1 MSDPSIL
8 LLLTCITCADSTDG
22 FTHLSASDCSTVE
35 SFSQSQRSTPPEGKL
50 VHCTHAIS
58 APEVIP
64 AFLTTA
70 SQPAVTVQT
79 TAPEGARG
87 DRPTAPEPFILPETF
102 TKSPAAN
109 PTPANPSANPS
120 QASLPLSD
128 LSDLLMLGSRGEA
141 VSRLQQELQRLEYY
155 TGPIDGI
162 YGQLTYAAVTK
173 FQQAEGLAVD
183 GIAGSLTWSR
193 LQTLS
198 TPAIASMQPH
208 RQATAILQNDASAV
222 TPLATTKEQPS
233 DIVQPPNSASLEDSS
248 TAGEIA
254 ENVPV
259 SQVSQ
264 VSQSQD
270 IEAKSEQ
277 PLSNQEPQQ
286 TDFVLDTSPNGVS
299 FYFWIGAWAIV
310 YIGGMLFIFK
320 NNIISKLGLTWGTD
334 DREQQDIHLPMVEP
348 SLADQFTA
356 VLDSDL
362 APDSSDGFGP
372 IASDPAGQE
381 KRHLM
386 RQNGSLH
393 FSRELDIPSKV
404 EESPTDAKP
413 PKDLGKPPLISL
425 LEKLAYEGPRRSSQ
439 QLTPVWADGGVVE
452 PLRGLFSDLP
462 HPLGSQPSE
471 RRRNRAATPPHST
484 TIQSLRQSPQAEAP
498 STLIATLPDEDP
510 ETKNSYTYA
519 LLDNAEGYFLLKG
532 NELRIYDG
540 ALAQIESDIDHTIV
554 LRRTDAEGAQ
564 VDKSFVVSFTKAEDD
579 DAAEMARSA

>member
-35 SFSQSQRSTPPEGKL
+35 SFSQSQRPTLPEGRL
-50 VHCTHAIS
+50 VNCTHSIS
-58 APEVIP
+58 APEAIP

-79 TAPEGARG
+79 TAPE
-87 DRPTAPEPFILPETF
+87 PFILPETF

-109 PTPANPSANPS
+109 STPANPSANPS
-120 QASLPLSD
+120 QVSLPLND
-128 LSDLLMLGSRGEA
+128 LPDLLMLGSQGEA

-193 LQTLS
+193 LQTLAI
-198 TPAIASMQPH
+198 PAIASMQPH
-208 RQATAILQNDASAV
+208 RQATAILEQNDASAA

-233 DIVQPPNSASLEDSS
+233 NTGQPLESASLEDSS

-254 ENVPV
+254 ENAPV
-259 SQVSQ
+259 SEVSQ

-270 IEAKSEQ
+270 IEAESE
-277 PLSNQEPQQ
+277 PPPSNQEPQQ

-320 NNIISKLGLTWGTD
+320 NNIISKLGLTWGND
-334 DREQQDIHLPMVEP
+334 DREQQDIHLPLFES
-348 SLADQFTA
+348 SLTDQFTA
-356 VLDSDL
+356 VLDSDPT
-362 APDSSDGFGP
+362 PDSSDGFGP

-381 KRHLM
+381 KRNLM

-393 FSRELDIPSKV
+393 FSRELDIPSEV
-404 EESPTDAKP
+404 EKSPTDAKP

-425 LEKLAYEGPRRSSQ
+425 LEKLAYEGPRRSNQ

-471 RRRNRAATPPHST
+471 RRRNRAAMPPHPA
-484 TIQSLRQSPQAEAP
+484 TIQSVRQNPQADVP

-540 ALAQIESDIDHTIV
+540 ALAQIESDVDHTIV
-554 LRRTDAEGAQ
+554 LRRTDAEGVQ